1 MELKIKSIDMPQVQE
16 EGSDVLIDLYI
27 LNGQECVGR
36 TFVSFPFSD
45 DFMSMTLGE
54 ISSAAITKAADQ
66 LR

>member
-27 LNGQECVGR
+27 LNGKECIGR

-45 DFMSMTLGE
+45 TIMNMTLGE
-54 ISSAAITKAADQ
+54 ISGAAITKANDL